1 MSEEIECA
9 EGEQAAERFRRLVK
23 RVTSVPKSEIDRRAK
38 EWRDARES
46 DKRDDSK
53 E

>member
-9 EGEQAAERFRRLVK
+9 EGEQAAERFRRLTKKV
-23 RVTSVPKSEIDRRAK
+23 VNVPKSEIDRRAK
-38 EWRDARES
+38 EWRNAKDAKKSETTS
-46 DKRDDSK
+46 

>member
-9 EGEQAAERFRRLVK
+9 EGEKAAERFRRMVK
-23 RVTSVPKSEIDRRAK
+23 KVISVPKSEIDRRAK
-38 EWRDARES
+38 EWREARES
-46 DKRDDSK
+46 EKSETAD